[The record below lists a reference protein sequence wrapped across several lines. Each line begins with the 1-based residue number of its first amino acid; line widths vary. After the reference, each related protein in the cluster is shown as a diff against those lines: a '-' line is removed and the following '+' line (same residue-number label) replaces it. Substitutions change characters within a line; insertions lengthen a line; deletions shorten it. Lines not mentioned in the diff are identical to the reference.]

1 MRKIIRK
8 LLPTLIIGLCTSS
21 MANTPL
27 NISGWYV
34 DASIPFTSLDGS
46 GSGNFSGTGF
56 GLAGGYKKKVNNL
69 YLGGELET
77 AYLGDISNQSLY
89 MSSLNVIL
97 GRHLSTRILAE
108 AKIGMARENVEYSH
122 LDGYSDFSPL
132 VGISANYYFQQHI
145 SGFVSFEHLFGNS
158 LNDAGK
164 DNDPFKYNQFSL
176 GARYTW

>member
-1 MRKIIRK
+1 MKKISQT
-8 LLPTLIIGLCTSS
+8 LFTSLIIGLCTSS
-21 MANTPL
+21 MANTPHK
-27 NISGWYV
+27 IGEWYV

-46 GSGNFSGTGF
+46 GSGDFNGTGF
-56 GLAGGYKKKVNNL
+56 GLAGGYKKKINKH
-69 YLGGELET
+69 YIGGELET

-97 GRHLSTRILAE
+97 GRRLSTRILAE
-108 AKIGMARENVEYSH
+108 AKVGMARENIEYGN

-145 SGFVSFEHLFGNS
+145 SGFVSFEHLFGDS
-158 LNDAGK
+158 LNYSGK
-164 DNDPFKYNQFSL
+164 DNNPFRYNLFSL